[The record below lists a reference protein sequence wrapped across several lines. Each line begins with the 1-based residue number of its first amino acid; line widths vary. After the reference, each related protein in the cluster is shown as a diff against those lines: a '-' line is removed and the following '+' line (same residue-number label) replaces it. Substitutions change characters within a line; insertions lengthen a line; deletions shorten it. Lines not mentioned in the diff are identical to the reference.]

1 MLSVVMLSV
10 VMLSV
15 VMLSVVML
23 SVVAPLAKIK
33 IHFAKRNDQEQV
45 LQNLFG
51 FEFTNL
57 F

>member
-1 MLSVVMLSV
+1 MLSVVMLIV
-10 VMLSV
+10 I
-15 VMLSVVML
+15 ML

-33 IHFAKRNDQEQV
+33 IHFAKRNDQEQI

-57 F
+57 FTNLFSD